1 MANHVLKTS
10 DAMCGIT
17 CGKLL
22 KMRFFNLWHWGIS
35 CFTSSRGAFNL
46 RRAPRLYAFC
56 GTFAPVSVHPVAL
69 LPKTCGIL
77 WHFFGQ
83 YLPQKQFKWN
93 KKTPAAIT
101 QRADEFHEIGRCSRH
116 HQYGFEVLAQSKPIL
131 TSFNGY
137 YKSYLLIVGGS
148 YGQAK

>member
-1 MANHVLKTS
+1 MVNHVLKLS
-10 DAMCGIT
+10 DAMRGT
-17 CGKLL
+17 SCGKLL
-22 KMRFFNLWHWGIS
+22 KMRFFNLWHWAIS

-46 RRAPRLYAFC
+46 RRATRLYASC
-56 GTFAPVSVHPVAL
+56 GTFAPVLVHPVAL

-83 YLPQKQFKWN
+83 FLPQKQTKQN

-101 QRADEFHEIGRCSRH
+101 QRADEFHEIGRCSQH

-137 YKSYLLIVGGS
+137 YKSDLLTVGGS
-148 YGQAK
+148 YEQTE